1 MNMSSFPGGVP
12 KPIRRSPLR
21 LMLGI
26 AYYRTRRRLEWLRN
40 RRAYAVQRRPDEV
53 LPYAVFRHRTP
64 LLRQLSGVDM
74 RLQHNKIVN
83 LRLAAARIDG
93 LMLHPG
99 ETFSYWRTIGKP
111 TRRKGYVE
119 GMILHLGKVTEGV
132 GGGLCQLSNL
142 IYWMTLHTPLTVT
155 ERYRHGYDVFP
166 DAGRTQPFGT
176 GATCFY
182 NYLDLQIK
190 NDTQSVF
197 QLRVRLTDTDLCGEW
212 RSDAEPACRY
222 EIVEKKHWM
231 TRELWGGFVRHNIVY
246 RNRYDAE
253 GRWLDEQFVAENHA
267 IMMYDPSLPPGQN
280 AE

>member
-1 MNMSSFPGGVP
+1 MSPIPGSVP
-12 KPIRRSPLR
+12 KPIERSRMR

-40 RRAYAVQRRPDEV
+40 RRAYAAQRRPDKA
-53 LPYAVFRHRTP
+53 LPHSAFRHRTP
-64 LLRQLSGVDM
+64 LIRQLSGVDM

-99 ETFSYWRTIGKP
+99 ETLSYWRTIGKP

-119 GMILHLGKVTEGV
+119 GMILHHGKVTEGV

-197 QLRVRLTDTDLCGEW
+197 QLRVHLTDTDLCGEW

-231 TRELWGGFVRHNIVY
+231 TRELWGGFVRHNIVS
-246 RNRYDAE
+246 RHRYDAE

-267 IMMYDPSLPPGQN
+267 IMMYDPSLPPGQY

>member
-1 MNMSSFPGGVP
+1 
-12 KPIRRSPLR
+12 
-21 LMLGI
+21 MLGI

-119 GMILHLGKVTEGV
+119 GMILHLGKVTEGI